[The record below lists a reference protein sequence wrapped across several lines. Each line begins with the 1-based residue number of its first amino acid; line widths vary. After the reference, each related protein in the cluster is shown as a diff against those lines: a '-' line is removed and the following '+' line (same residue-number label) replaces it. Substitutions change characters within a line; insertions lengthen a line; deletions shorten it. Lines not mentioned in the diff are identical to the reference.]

1 MVDIRVVS
9 YIYRFEK
16 VLAIREQEKNET
28 EIAYKESVRSFE
40 EVATK
45 LYELLKKKEDLIEFQ
60 QERLT
65 VGSSIEE
72 VHHYARFIDSLEKTI
87 ADVQQKVVQA
97 RAKMNWHEEKL
108 LEKNL
113 EVRKFEKMR
122 EKDFKV
128 FQQEQDRIEG
138 IFLDEISSLTYNKR
152 EIR

>member
-1 MVDIRVVS
+1 MVS

-16 VLAIREQEKNET
+16 VLTIREQEKNET

-40 EVATK
+40 EVANK
-45 LYELLKKKEDLIEFQ
+45 LYDLLKKKEDLLEFQ
-60 QERLT
+60 QDRLA

-87 ADVQQKVVQA
+87 VDVQQKVVQA

-122 EKDFKV
+122 EKDFKE

>member
-1 MVDIRVVS
+1 MVN

-16 VLAIREQEKNET
+16 VLTIREQEKNET

-40 EVATK
+40 EIATK
-45 LYELLKKKEDLIEFQ
+45 LYELLKKKEDLIDFQ
-60 QERLT
+60 QERLAI
-65 VGSSIEE
+65 GSSIEE
-72 VHHYARFIDSLEKTI
+72 IHHYARFIDSLEKTI
-87 ADVQQKVVQA
+87 TDVQQKVVQA
-97 RAKMNWHEEKL
+97 RSKMNWYEEKL

-122 EKDFKV
+122 EKDFKL

-138 IFLDEISSLTYNKR
+138 IFLDEISTLTYNKR

>member
-1 MVDIRVVS
+1 MVK
-9 YIYRFEK
+9 YQYRFEK
-16 VLAIREQEKNET
+16 VLIIREQEKTET

-40 EVATK
+40 EVANK
-45 LYELLKKKEDLIEFQ
+45 LYELLKKKEKLVEFR
-60 QERLT
+60 QERLAI
-65 VGSSIEE
+65 GSSIEE
-72 VHHYARFIDSLEKTI
+72 IHHYARFMDSLEKTI

-122 EKDFKV
+122 EKDFKAY
-128 FQQEQDRIEG
+128 QQEEDRVES
-138 IFLDEISSLTYNKR
+138 IFLDEISSLTYYKK

>member
-1 MVDIRVVS
+1 MVS

-16 VLAIREQEKNET
+16 VLTIREQEKNET

-40 EVATK
+40 EIATK

-60 QERLT
+60 QERLA

-87 ADVQQKVVQA
+87 TDVQQKVVQA

-138 IFLDEISSLTYNKR
+138 IFLDEISLLTYNKR

>member
-1 MVDIRVVS
+1 MVL
-9 YIYRFEK
+9 YQYRFEK
-16 VLAIREQEKNET
+16 VLTIREQEKNET

-40 EVATK
+40 EVANK
-45 LYELLKKKEDLIEFQ
+45 LYELLKKKENLTEYR
-60 QERLT
+60 QERLA

-72 VHHYARFIDSLEKTI
+72 INHYARFIDSLEKTI

-122 EKDFKV
+122 EKDFKAY
-128 FQQEQDRIEG
+128 QQEEDRVEN
-138 IFLDEISSLTYNKR
+138 IFLDEISSLTYYKK

>member
-1 MVDIRVVS
+1 MVL
-9 YIYRFEK
+9 YQYRFEK
-16 VLAIREQEKNET
+16 VLTIREQEKNET

-40 EVATK
+40 EVANK
-45 LYELLKKKEDLIEFQ
+45 LYELLKKKENLTEYR
-60 QERLT
+60 QERLAI
-65 VGSSIEE
+65 GSSIEE
-72 VHHYARFIDSLEKTI
+72 INHYARFMDSLEKTI

-122 EKDFKV
+122 EKDFKAY
-128 FQQEQDRIEG
+128 QQEEDRVEN
-138 IFLDEISSLTYNKR
+138 IFLDEISSLTYYKK

>member
-1 MVDIRVVS
+1 MVS

-16 VLAIREQEKNET
+16 VLTIREQEKNET

-40 EVATK
+40 EIATK

-60 QERLT
+60 QERLA

>member
-1 MVDIRVVS
+1 MTS

-16 VLAIREQEKNET
+16 VLTIREQEKNET
-28 EIAYKESVRSFE
+28 EMAYKESVRSFE
-40 EVATK
+40 EIASK
-45 LYELLKKKEDLIEFQ
+45 LYSLLKKKEDLLDFQ
-60 QERLT
+60 QDRLS

-72 VHHYARFIDSLEKTI
+72 IHHYARFIDSLEKTI
-87 ADVQQKVVQA
+87 TDVQQKVVQA

-122 EKDFKV
+122 EKDLKL

>member
-1 MVDIRVVS
+1 MAGRVVS
-9 YIYRFEK
+9 YMYRFEK
-16 VLAIREQEKNET
+16 VLTIREQEKNET

-45 LYELLKKKEDLIEFQ
+45 LYDLLKKKEDLIEFQ
-60 QERLT
+60 QKRLV

-72 VHHYARFIDSLEKTI
+72 IHHYARFIDSLEKTI

-97 RAKMNWHEEKL
+97 RSKMNWHEEKL

-122 EKDFKV
+122 ENDYKS
-128 FQQEQDRIEG
+128 FQQEQDRIES
-138 IFLDEISSLTYNKR
+138 IFLDEISSLTYFKK

>member
-1 MVDIRVVS
+1 MVS

-16 VLAIREQEKNET
+16 VLTIREQEKNET

-40 EVATK
+40 EIATK
-45 LYELLKKKEDLIEFQ
+45 LYELLKKKEDLIAFQ
-60 QERLT
+60 QERLA

-87 ADVQQKVVQA
+87 VDVQQKVVQA

-138 IFLDEISSLTYNKR
+138 IFLDEISSMAYNKR

>member
-1 MVDIRVVS
+1 MVS

-16 VLAIREQEKNET
+16 VLTIREQEKNET

-40 EVATK
+40 EIATK
-45 LYELLKKKEDLIEFQ
+45 LYELLKKKEDLIAFQ
-60 QERLT
+60 QERLA

-87 ADVQQKVVQA
+87 VDVQQKVVQA
-97 RAKMNWHEEKL
+97 RAKMTWHEEKL